1 MIDCVYINLPDSK
14 SLHKDLHSRCHKAR
28 SIIKDIKRKTKS
40 VRQHLTIPIPSTK
53 KNAKTVFFVALF
65 CKYWVNQKWRPKSP
79 EARDMCFSL
88 FFSTMPRSA
97 CMHLWWLPRRA
108 SPFRICFQASPT
120 ILLDLWWSFK
130 QPCITRDKRMYS
142 YWKILEKTHHSQI
155 CMSNPHSRSMLYAT
169 LVST

>member
-1 MIDCVYINLPDSK
+1 MSISQIMIDCVYINLPDSK

-79 EARDMCFSL
+79 EARDMCFSVI
-88 FFSTMPRSA
+88 FFYHA
-97 CMHLWWLPRRA
+97 QECMYAPVVAPKTSFTISNLLPGLA
-108 SPFRICFQASPT
+108 NYFVGSLVKFQTA
-120 ILLDLWWSFK
+120 LHN
-130 QPCITRDKRMYS
+130 TRQKD
-142 YWKILEKTHHSQI
+142 
-155 CMSNPHSRSMLYAT
+155 
-169 LVST
+169 V